1 MSTLLLRPGQCER
14 LLDHPSLVEALG
26 RAHTE
31 LATGGAT
38 QPLPV
43 PMRAAGDTRPDG
55 PAYVPMAAY
64 APYLGVCAVKLL
76 ADVPSN
82 RGLGLPAQ
90 RSTLALYSAESAE
103 CLALV
108 DGRVITR
115 LRTAAVSALATRL
128 LARPGTSVLGL
139 IGAGALATEHVHA
152 FTAVLGVTDV
162 LVWSRSEASARRLD
176 GEVDADVRIAPSV
189 EAVLAGADVV
199 CTLTPA
205 EVPLVTAGM
214 LHPGLHVNAVG
225 SPPRPGYSELEPGAL
240 AGAARVVVDHRPV
253 ALRESGNVREAVRR
267 GVVAESD
274 LVELGDVLAG
284 TVVGRGRPE
293 DVTVFNSVGI
303 GLQDLAAL
311 ELLHR
316 RAVAEGVGD
325 VVDLR
330 A

>member
-1 MSTLLLRPGQCER
+1 
-14 LLDHPSLVEALG
+14 
-26 RAHTE
+26 
-31 LATGGAT
+31 
-38 QPLPV
+38 
-43 PMRAAGDTRPDG
+43 
-55 PAYVPMAAY
+55 
-64 APYLGVCAVKLL
+64 
-76 ADVPSN
+76 
-82 RGLGLPAQ
+82 
-90 RSTLALYSAESAE
+90 
-103 CLALV
+103 
-108 DGRVITR
+108 
-115 LRTAAVSALATRL
+115 
-128 LARPGTSVLGL
+128 VLGL